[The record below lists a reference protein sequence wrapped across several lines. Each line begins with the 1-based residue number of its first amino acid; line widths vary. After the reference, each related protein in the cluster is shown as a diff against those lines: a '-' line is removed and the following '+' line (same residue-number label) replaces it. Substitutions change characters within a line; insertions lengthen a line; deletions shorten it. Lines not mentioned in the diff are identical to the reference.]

1 MNTNVEGY
9 KVRKWFEF
17 FEESASNEVGVE
29 ADGEPISKF
38 VVGVVIQNPYASK
51 FSKDLS
57 LLTEPSSRLGDAFG
71 GRLIRAA
78 NGHPIKSYGKSC
90 VVGVSGEYEHG
101 NACLTTAFANPVRKA
116 IGGGQSWIPSTG
128 KVGGPGTAID
138 IPLAHK
144 DALYVRSHYDTVTVS
159 AHDAPRADEILV
171 LFAGASR
178 GRLHAR
184 LGGLSQS
191 DVNGGDGLR

>member
-1 MNTNVEGY
+1 MNTNVEGF

-17 FEESASNEVGVE
+17 FEESVSNETGVE
-29 ADGEPISKF
+29 ADGEPIAKF
-38 VVGVVIQNPYASK
+38 VVGVVIQNPYANK
-51 FSKDLS
+51 FSQDLS

-71 GRLIRAA
+71 RRLIRAA
-78 NGHPIKSYGKSC
+78 NGHPIRSYGKSC
-90 VVGVSGEYEHG
+90 LVGVDGEYEHG
-101 NACLTTAFANPVRKA
+101 NACLTTSFANPIRKA
-116 IGGGQSWIPSTG
+116 IGGGQACIPSTG

-138 IPLAHK
+138 VPLAHK

-159 AHDAPRADEILV
+159 AHDAPRAEEILV

-191 DVNGGDGLR
+191 DVRGRDGLR

>member
-17 FEESASNEVGVE
+17 FEESASNEMGVE
-29 ADGEPISKF
+29 ADGEPIAKF
-38 VVGVVIQNPYASK
+38 VVGVVIQNPYANK
-51 FSKDLS
+51 FSQDLS
-57 LLTEPSSRLGDAFG
+57 LLTEHSSRLGDAFG
-71 GRLIRAA
+71 KRLIRAA
-78 NGHPIKSYGKSC
+78 NGHPVQSYGKSC
-90 VVGVSGEYEHG
+90 VVGVDGEYEHG

-116 IGGGQSWIPSTG
+116 IGGGQAWIPSTG
-128 KVGGPGTAID
+128 KVGGPGTAVD

-191 DVNGGDGLR
+191 DVRGGDGLR

>member
-17 FEESASNEVGVE
+17 FEESKSNEMGVE
-29 ADGEPISKF
+29 ADGEPTAKF

-51 FSKDLS
+51 FSQDLS
-57 LLTEPSSRLGDAFG
+57 LLTDPSSRLGEAFG
-71 GRLIRAA
+71 RRLVRAA
-78 NGHPIKSYGKSC
+78 NGYTIRSYGKSC
-90 VVGVSGEYEHG
+90 VVGVCGEYEHG

-116 IGGGQSWIPSTG
+116 IGGGKAWIPSTG

-144 DALYVRSHYDTVTVS
+144 NALYVRSHYDTFTVS

-178 GRLHAR
+178 SRLHAR
-184 LGGLSQS
+184 LGGLNHA
-191 DVNGGDGLR
+191 DVKGEDGLR

>member
-51 FSKDLS
+51 FSEDLS

-71 GRLIRAA
+71 RRLIRAK
-78 NGHPIKSYGKSC
+78 NGHLISSYGKSC
-90 VVGVSGEYEHG
+90 VVGFSGEYEHG
-101 NACLTTAFANPVRKA
+101 NACLTTAFANPIRKA
-116 IGGGQSWIPSTG
+116 IGGGQAWIPSTG

-138 IPLAHK
+138 VPLAHK
-144 DALYVRSHYDTVTVS
+144 DALYVRSHYDTVTLS

-184 LGGLSQS
+184 LGGLSQL
-191 DVNGGDGLR
+191 DVRGEDGLR

>member
-9 KVRKWFEF
+9 EVRKWFEF
-17 FEESASNEVGVE
+17 FEESISNEMGVK
-29 ADGEPISKF
+29 ANGEPIAKF
-38 VVGVVIQNPYASK
+38 VVGAVIQNPYANK
-51 FSKDLS
+51 FSQDLS
-57 LLTEPSSRLGDAFG
+57 LLTEPSHRLGDAFG
-71 GRLIRAA
+71 RRLIRAA
-78 NGHPIKSYGKSC
+78 NGYPIRSYGKSC
-90 VVGVSGEYEHG
+90 IVGVSGEYEHG

-116 IGGGQSWIPSTG
+116 IGGGQAWIPSTG

-159 AHDAPRADEILV
+159 AHDSPRANEILV

-191 DVNGGDGLR
+191 DVRGEDGLC

>member
-17 FEESASNEVGVE
+17 YEESASNEMGVE
-29 ADGEPISKF
+29 ADGEPMVKF
-38 VVGVVIQNPYASK
+38 VVGVVIQNPYANK
-51 FSKDLS
+51 FSQDLS
-57 LLTEPSSRLGDAFG
+57 LLTEPSSKLGDAFG
-71 GRLIRAA
+71 RRLIRAA
-78 NGHPIKSYGKSC
+78 NGYPIRSYGKSC

-101 NACLTTAFANPVRKA
+101 NACLTTAFANPIRKA
-116 IGGGQSWIPSTG
+116 IGGGQAWIPSTG
-128 KVGGPGTAID
+128 KVGVPGTAID
-138 IPLAHK
+138 IPLANK

-191 DVNGGDGLR
+191 DIKAGDGLR

>member
-17 FEESASNEVGVE
+17 FEETASNETGVK
-29 ADGEPISKF
+29 ANGEPIAKF

-71 GRLIRAA
+71 RRLIRAA
-78 NGHPIKSYGKSC
+78 NGYPIRSYGKSC
-90 VVGVSGEYEHG
+90 VVGVNGEYEHG

-116 IGGGQSWIPSTG
+116 IGGGEAWIPSTG
-128 KVGGPGTAID
+128 KLGGPGTAID

-144 DALYVRSHYDTVTVS
+144 DALYVRSHYDTVSVS

-191 DVNGGDGLR
+191 DVSGEDGLR

>member
-9 KVRKWFEF
+9 TVRKWFEF
-17 FEESASNEVGVE
+17 FEESIFNEMGIE
-29 ADGEPISKF
+29 ADGEPIAKF
-38 VVGVVIQNPYASK
+38 VVGAVIQNPYANK
-51 FSKDLS
+51 FSHDLS
-57 LLTEPSSRLGDAFG
+57 LLTEHSSKLGDAFG
-71 GRLIRAA
+71 KRLIRAA
-78 NGHPIKSYGKSC
+78 NGHPVQSYGKSC
-90 VVGVSGEYEHG
+90 VVGVDGEYEHG

-116 IGGGQSWIPSTG
+116 IGGGQAWIPSTG
-128 KVGGPGTAID
+128 KVGGPGTAVD
-138 IPLAHK
+138 IPLAHR

-159 AHDAPRADEILV
+159 AHDAPRADEILI

-191 DVNGGDGLR
+191 DVIGEDGLR

>member
-1 MNTNVEGY
+1 MDTNVEGY
-9 KVRKWFEF
+9 LVRKWFEF
-17 FEESASNEVGVE
+17 FEVSASNEKGVK
-29 ADGEPISKF
+29 ANGEPIAKF

-51 FSKDLS
+51 FSHDLS

-71 GRLIRAA
+71 RRLVRAA
-78 NGHPIKSYGKSC
+78 NGYPIRSYGKSC
-90 VVGVSGEYEHG
+90 VVGLSGEYEHG
-101 NACLTTAFANPVRKA
+101 NACLTTEFANPVRKA
-116 IGGGQSWIPSTG
+116 IGGGQAWIPSTG
-128 KVGGPGTAID
+128 KLGGPGTAID

-184 LGGLSQS
+184 LGGLSEA
-191 DVNGGDGLR
+191 DVRGGDGLR

>member
-17 FEESASNEVGVE
+17 FEESVSNEMGIE
-29 ADGEPISKF
+29 ADGEPIAKF
-38 VVGVVIQNPYASK
+38 VVGVVIQNPYANK
-51 FSKDLS
+51 FSQDLS

-71 GRLIRAA
+71 RRLIRAA

-90 VVGVSGEYEHG
+90 LVGVNGEYEHG
-101 NACLTTAFANPVRKA
+101 NACLTTSFANPIREA
-116 IGGGQSWIPSTG
+116 IGGGRAWIPSTG

-159 AHDAPRADEILV
+159 APDAPRADEILV

-184 LGGLSQS
+184 LGGLNQS
-191 DVNGGDGLR
+191 DVRGGDGLR